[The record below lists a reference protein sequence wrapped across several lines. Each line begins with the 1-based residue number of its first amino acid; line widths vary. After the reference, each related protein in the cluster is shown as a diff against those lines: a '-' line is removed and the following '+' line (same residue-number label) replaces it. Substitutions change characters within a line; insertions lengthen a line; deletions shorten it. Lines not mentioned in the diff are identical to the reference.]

1 MINFSQTPD
10 MNKHFVL
17 LFFFSLTV
25 MIGNTQD
32 SLSKGERQVIRIF
45 GELFNEARK
54 NALED
59 MRTNGN
65 RSILG
70 NALRETMGGI
80 ANRTKDRIRSN
91 GVDNLLI
98 LLPAAFDQNKQTL
111 INKGKANLLAD
122 FKSSLS
128 TAAKNALVNSLV
140 KMAEQVTELDVN
152 ALVDKA
158 DDTSLNITD
167 LFKSMQYA
175 QLVAVAKPFAKT
187 AFKLSG
193 GKKLY
198 KKIDKEIKNSTGKKL
213 KLDNEEYLATS
224 ATDLFFYYL
233 AKEEKNM
240 KQNPVNIL
248 DGLIDIL
255 FKKG

>member
-1 MINFSQTPD
+1 
-10 MNKHFVL
+10 MNKYFVL

-25 MIGNTQD
+25 SIGNTQD
-32 SLSKGERQVIRIF
+32 SLSKGEQQVIRIF

-54 NALED
+54 KALED

-80 ANRTKDRIRSN
+80 VNRTKDRILSN

-98 LLPAAFDQNKQTL
+98 PLPEALDQNKQTL
-111 INKGKANLLAD
+111 ITKGKASLLSD

-128 TAAKNALVNSLV
+128 IAAKNALLNSLL
-140 KMAEQVTELDVN
+140 KMAEQVTELDVH

-175 QLVAVAKPFAKT
+175 KLVAISKPFAKT

-198 KKIDKEIKNSTGKKL
+198 KKIDREIKSSTGKKL
-213 KLDNEEYLATS
+213 NLDNEEYLAKI
-224 ATDLFFYYL
+224 ATDIFFDYL
-233 AKEEKNM
+233 SGEEKNM